1 MKITP
6 VGPVRTT
13 KVARVRRASEAG
25 APKVTETHS
34 PNSKASVGD
43 DVSIMGIP
51 EAEFTPKV
59 RDAIMK
65 LIADVGNL
73 REELK
78 AAREDLSA
86 ARQEIAAKE
95 KLANEDPLLPL
106 PNRRAFVEEL
116 SRTMAH
122 VERYGNA
129 SSVVYIDV
137 NDLKEINDTF
147 GHGAGDKA
155 LKHVA
160 DILLAN
166 IRESDRVGRLGG
178 DEFCLILDEADT
190 DSAREKAYDLAKAIT
205 DKPFEYDKKMVTVQ
219 VAVGVYTF
227 NGVEDVNYALSAADK
242 DMYIHKKQLKDENNK

>member
-6 VGPVRTT
+6 VRPVRTT
-13 KVARVRRASEAG
+13 KVARVRRASEPS
-25 APKVTETHS
+25 APQVAETYS
-34 PNSKASVGD
+34 SNSKASIGD

-65 LIADVGNL
+65 LIADVATI
-73 REELK
+73 REELASTK
-78 AAREDLSA
+78 
-86 ARQEIAAKE
+86 QELATTNQELASVA
-95 KLANEDPLLPL
+95 KLADRDPLLPL
-106 PNRRAFVEEL
+106 QNRRAFVEEL

-147 GHGAGDKA
+147 GHGAGDQA

-166 IRESDRVGRLGG
+166 VRESDRVGRLGG

-190 DSAREKAYDLAKAIT
+190 HSAREKAYELAKAIT

-227 NGVEDVNYALSAADK
+227 NGTEDVNHALSAADK
-242 DMYIHKKQLKDENNK
+242 DMYVHKKQLKNENNK